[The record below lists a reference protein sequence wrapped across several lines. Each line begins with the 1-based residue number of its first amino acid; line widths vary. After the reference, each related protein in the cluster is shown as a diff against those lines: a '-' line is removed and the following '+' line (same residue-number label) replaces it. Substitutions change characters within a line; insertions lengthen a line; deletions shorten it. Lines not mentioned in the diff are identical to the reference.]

1 MLDKLAEFG
10 CLSSDELNLKHG
22 LHEKLTCL
30 LNEQEIK
37 WYQWGKVKT
46 LLEGDRNTKHIQ
58 IVANQTHRKTQKF

>member
-37 WYQWGKVKT
+37 RYQWGKSKNVIK
-46 LLEGDRNTKHIQ
+46 G
-58 IVANQTHRKTQKF
+58 